1 MYVCMY
7 VSEYRIVLL
16 VLWLIFDG
24 LGLPVSKD
32 QVSLISYGLWLNF
45 DDTFEQTGEKF
56 FSVAD
61 EKVDLLWYEAS
72 GEFDEEGDLHLVEAA
87 LNNYLRGENTMECT
101 VQELSNGE
109 VFERILGLSL
119 TVKNVRSIPRVPT
132 LGEAD
137 LLGELGLF
145 VS

>member
-1 MYVCMY
+1 MFFFV
-7 VSEYRIVLL
+7 VWL
-16 VLWLIFDG
+16 LWLIFDG

-32 QVSLISYGLWLNF
+32 QVSFVAYGLWLNF

-72 GEFDEEGDLHLVEAA
+72 GELDEEGDLHLVEAT

-109 VFERILGLSL
+109 VFERILSLSL
-119 TVKNVRSIPRVPT
+119 SVENVRCVPRVPA
-132 LGEAD
+132 LSESD